1 LKHTPTRMVRLL
13 ALAFGGGFVLAAAPA
28 AAQQAAPQAAS
39 AQQQLETV
47 TITGSNIRRTDTE
60 TASPVQVITRDAIA
74 RSGKQNVAE
83 VIQTV
88 SANNQGSIPGAFTG
102 GFAAGSAGV
111 SLRGLGVN
119 ATLVLVNGRRMAPY
133 GLADDGQRTFVDLNA
148 IPLEAIE
155 RIEVLK
161 DGASAIYG
169 SDAIGGVVNLILR
182 RDFKGVIAGA
192 SYGETKYR
200 DGNVARAFSTYGIGD
215 PATDRYNINVTV
227 EGSHEGRIRQ
237 KDRPDWLGSYDLR
250 PWGLW
255 DNRRGAAPRGGTLGA
270 GGLFPDGSGPGF
282 SSTTPWGV
290 VRTPGGTQSD
300 RTQLTN
306 PNRVGCEVS
315 PISGLCIFD
324 QIEYADVQPET
335 DRLNLVGR
343 GSFNFTPETTGYVE
357 FGAFHSNIKA
367 LGNTPSG
374 TSGAIVFDPRP
385 GANPLVIQNATLP
398 ANHPDNP
405 TGVAR
410 TLSLLTTDVGPRS
423 EEIDN
428 KVLRLIAGLTGERA
442 GWSYDFGTGYLESK
456 LKAARNGYLRFSAFQ
471 EALNNG
477 SYRINNP
484 SANSAGVYAS
494 IAPTLATE
502 AKNSVSF
509 VDGKISREFPV
520 AGIPLGVA
528 FGIDWRQEKT
538 DSPPVPFT
546 DVADIL
552 GLGFAAFNSKR
563 DVTAVFTEVS
573 APITQ
578 TLELNGA
585 LRFDKYSDYGNST
598 TPKIGFKFSP
608 SRQLTLRGTYAESF
622 RAPGPAENG
631 NSSSAGFAG
640 IILVSRGNPDV
651 KPEEAKSFT
660 LGVIAEPWTGGSAS
674 IDYYQVKRTNEI
686 IGSDQ
691 AAILRGV
698 NCGTNVSTLI
708 PGAQPGTQVFCDQDS
723 EIAGAFGLYQNA
735 NKTETSGIDFDV
747 RQRFDLGN
755 IGRFTAGV
763 TWTHIRKFDRTLQDG
778 TRFEYAGTHGPF
790 VLSAAGGTPQN
801 RATFAFNLDRGP
813 WAATWTANYVS
824 SMAMIDHKGE
834 TLVDNGDGTF
844 TTSTGESSSNG
855 PVTGVCGNWYPTQ
868 TSVVNGV
875 PIATASAPVNGCR
888 VSSFTSHDLTVK
900 YSGFKNLDLVA
911 SVLNVFNE
919 IAPLDPYTYGGVNY
933 NPVFHQAGAVGRFFS
948 IGFRYRFQ

>member
-1 LKHTPTRMVRLL
+1 MSSPTRLVRLL
-13 ALAFGGGFVLAAAPA
+13 ALAFGGGFAATGVAIAQQTDAAPTD
-28 AAQQAAPQAAS
+28 PQK
-39 AQQQLETV
+39 LEAV
-47 TITGSNIRRTDTE
+47 TITGSNIRRTDAE
-60 TASPVQVITRDAIA
+60 TASPVQIITRDAIV

-182 RDFKGVIAGA
+182 RDFKGVIAGT

-200 DGNVARAFSTYGIGD
+200 DGNVARAFTTYGVGD
-215 PATDRYNINVTV
+215 LAADRYNVNLTI

-237 KDRPDWLGSYDLR
+237 KDRPDWLGTYDLR

-255 DNRRGAAPRGGTLGA
+255 DNRRGAGPRGGTLGA

-282 SSTTPWGV
+282 SASTPWGT
-290 VRTPGGTQSD
+290 VRAPNGTQSQ
-300 RTQLTN
+300 RIQLTN
-306 PNRVGCEVS
+306 PNREGCEVS
-315 PISGLCIFD
+315 PLSGLCVFD
-324 QIEYADVQPET
+324 HIEYADVQPET
-335 DRLNLVGR
+335 DRLNLTGR
-343 GSFNFTPETTGYVE
+343 ASFNFTPDTTGYFE
-357 FGAFHSNIKA
+357 FGAFRSNIKA

-385 GANPLVIQNATLP
+385 GANPLVIQNAVLP

-405 TGVAR
+405 TGVVR

-428 KVLRLIAGLTGERA
+428 TVLRLITGVTGERA
-442 GWSYDFGTGYLESK
+442 GWSYDIGTGYLESK
-456 LKAARNGYLRFSAFQ
+456 LKAARDGYLRFSAFQ

-477 SYRINNP
+477 TYRINNP
-484 SANSAGVYAS
+484 AANSANTYAAIS
-494 IAPTLATE
+494 PTLETE
-502 AKNSVSF
+502 AKNSVTF
-509 VDGKISREFPV
+509 VDGKLSRDFPV

-528 FGIDWRQEKT
+528 VGFDWRQEKT

-552 GLGFAAFNSKR
+552 GLGFSAFNSKR
-563 DVTAVFTEVS
+563 DVTAVFAEINAPLTRNFEV
-573 APITQ
+573 
-578 TLELNGA
+578 NGA

-598 TPKIGFKFSP
+598 TPKVGFKYSP
-608 SRQLTLRGTYAESF
+608 LQQLTFRGTYAESF

-631 NSSSAGFAG
+631 NSSSAGFTG
-640 IILVSRGNPDV
+640 IILVSKGNPDV
-651 KPEEAKSFT
+651 KPEESKSFT
-660 LGVIAEPWTGGSAS
+660 LGIIAEPWAGGSAS

-686 IGSDQ
+686 VGADQ
-691 AAILRGV
+691 AAILRGIS
-698 NCGTNVSTLI
+698 CGTNVNALI
-708 PGAQPGTQVFCDQDS
+708 PGAQAGSQVFCDADS

-735 NKTETSGIDFDV
+735 NKTDTSGIDFDI
-747 RQRFDLGN
+747 RQRVDLGSV
-755 IGRFTAGV
+755 GRFTAGV

-778 TRFEYAGTHGPF
+778 TRFQYAGTHGPF

-813 WAATWTANYVS
+813 WAGTWTTNYVS

-868 TSVVNGV
+868 TAVVGGAPV
-875 PIATASAPVNGCR
+875 AFASAPVNGCR
-888 VSSFTSHDLTVK
+888 VPSFTTHDLSLK
-900 YSGFKNLDLVA
+900 YSGFKNLDLIG
-911 SVLNVFNE
+911 SVLNVFNTL
-919 IAPLDPYTYGGVNY
+919 APLDPYTYGGVNY
-933 NPVFHQAGAVGRFFS
+933 NPVFHQAGAVGRFYS
-948 IGFRYRFQ
+948 VALRYRFL